1 MTDKKT
7 VIIYDNDG
15 NILFTATR
23 TADKIDEFAAVCVAE
38 NKANYIIVDDDS
50 WSIDIDKVKV
60 VDKTVVPLVE
70 DQLTSKQW
78 NLVRAK
84 RDQLLSGTDWMIIKS
99 IESGVELDETWSD
112 YRQQLRDITDQENP
126 FSITW
131 PTKPE

>member
-23 TADKIDEFAAVCVAE
+23 IADQIDEFAAVCAAE
-38 NKANYIIVDDDS
+38 NKANYIVVDDDS

-60 VDKTVVPLVE
+60 VDKAVVPLAKA
-70 DQLTSKQW
+70 QLTSKQW

-84 RDQLLSGTDWMIIKS
+84 RDQLLSETDWMIIKS
-99 IESGVELDETWSD
+99 MESGVELDKTWSD
-112 YRQQLRDITDQENP
+112 YRQQLRDITDQKNP